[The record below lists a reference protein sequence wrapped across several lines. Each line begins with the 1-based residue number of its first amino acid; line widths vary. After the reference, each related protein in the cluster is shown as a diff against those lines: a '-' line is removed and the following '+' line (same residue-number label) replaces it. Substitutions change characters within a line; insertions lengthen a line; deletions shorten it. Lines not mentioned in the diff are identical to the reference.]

1 MDIWDSQKH
10 LYFTADEQEKFM
22 KIIRLRYARTI
33 SEKKYLKKLSEFWDS
48 IGHPDY
54 AKEMKNKL
62 LDLNK

>member
-10 LYFTADEQEKFM
+10 LYFTTEEQQEFM
-22 KIIRLRYARTI
+22 KIVRLRYGNTI
-33 SEKKYLKKLSEFWDS
+33 SEKRYLKKLAKFWDS

-54 AKEMKNKL
+54 AREMENKI